1 MIFVEVDDMG
11 RFEGFAAETID
22 FLWELRM
29 NNSRE
34 WMEQNRERYKTVL
47 KEPFDRLAAELVQ
60 AGKEYS
66 GQEMACSISRINR
79 DIRFSKD
86 KSPYRACRWVVL
98 HGTKTVGTGW
108 KLRPAFY
115 FEMNPESY
123 TYGMG
128 LYYATPEYLAAFRR
142 KIVENPAA
150 FLRIAKKIDKDKCY
164 RLGGADYRK
173 VKDESLDPL
182 LQSWYRKKELVV
194 STTQPLGDV
203 IFSEEL
209 PAFLTQEWKRLRELY
224 RFLDRIAEG

>member
-1 MIFVEVDDMG
+1 MEH
-11 RFEGFAAETID
+11 FEGFSAETID

-47 KEPFDRLAAELVQ
+47 KEPFDRLAAELAQ
-60 AGKEYS
+60 AGRTYS
-66 GQEMACSISRINR
+66 GADLAYSISRINR

-98 HGTKTVGTGW
+98 HGTQTTGTGW

-115 FEMNPESY
+115 FELNPESY

-128 LYYATPEYLAAFRR
+128 LYHATPVYLTTFRR
-142 KIVENPAA
+142 KLAENPAA
-150 FLRIAKKIDKDKCY
+150 FLRIAKRIDKDASY
-164 RLGGADYRK
+164 RLGGEDYRK
-173 VKDESLDPL
+173 IKDETLDPL

-194 STTQPLGDV
+194 SATAPLGDV
-203 IFSEEL
+203 LFSDGL
-209 PAFLTQEWKRLRELY
+209 PSFLAKEWKRLRELY
-224 RFLDRIAEG
+224 QFLEGIAEA